1 MKIQINSLEALER
14 LIGDDKEMEISVKQS
29 ILSEFAKKH
38 LKSIANSEAMETLKR
53 EVLKELKE
61 TGFYG
66 LLKKIESKD
75 MFYREFTL
83 LTSETKELIKKQVKD
98 EVDSLISEEIAK
110 IRGGIVQDINDR
122 LNLMALSVSQC
133 IREEIQKETLDKLVQ
148 KKLRDLIKE

>member
-29 ILSEFAKKH
+29 ILNEFAKKH
-38 LKSIANSEAMETLKR
+38 LKSIANSEAMADLKR
-53 EVLKELKE
+53 DVLKELKE

-66 LLKKIESKD
+66 LLKKTDSKN
-75 MFYREFTL
+75 MFYGKSTL
-83 LTSETKELIKKQVKD
+83 LTSETKELIKEQVKD
-98 EVDSLISEEIAK
+98 ELDSLISEEIAK
-110 IRGGIVQDINDR
+110 IRKGIVQDINDR

>member
-29 ILSEFAKKH
+29 ILNEFAKKY
-38 LKSIANSEAMETLKR
+38 LKSIANSEAMADLKR
-53 EVLKELKE
+53 DVLKELKE

-66 LLKKIESKD
+66 LLKKTDSS
-75 MFYREFTL
+75 MFYGKSTL
-83 LTSETKELIKKQVKD
+83 LTSEAKDLIKKRVKD
-98 EVDSLISEEIAK
+98 EIDNLISEQVDEV
-110 IRGGIVQDINDR
+110 RSLLVQDINDR
-122 LNLMALSVSQC
+122 LNLMSLSVSQG

>member
-29 ILSEFAKKH
+29 ILNEFAKKH

-66 LLKKIESKD
+66 LLKKTESKSI
-75 MFYREFTL
+75 FYRESTL
-83 LTSETKELIKKQVKD
+83 LSSETKELIKEQVKD
-98 EVDSLISEEIAK
+98 ELDSLISEEIAK